1 MSTIPPVASPTKPS
15 AARGHIRLLVFL
27 SCCTTLLTIFLTTL
41 SSQLSLFDSSPHI
54 LLHPT
59 PHLSIRRAL
68 ASASL
73 RWDVFYF
80 APVAKEG
87 YVYEQQWAFFPG
99 VPRVMRAWAVFAD
112 TLRQLGQ
119 GQPTSA
125 SLEWEDFLLG
135 GSLTAALLS
144 IPSVLVLY
152 DLTLTHFD
160 SPSIALLAS
169 LMSLLP
175 SSPATLRMV
184 GYSEPFF
191 TFLSY
196 LGMRFCAHKQWFFA
210 TCCFALAS
218 TFRSNGILIAGFVLW
233 GLVVEPL
240 LTHRKIYVGRILYTI
255 ALFSISVAYFVYY
268 QYQAYRLFCQGTDT
282 PAPWCSAFPPSIY
295 TYVQGKYWN
304 VGFLRYWTLQ
314 QLPNFLLGAPPL
326 LLLISFATHY
336 IRLALGPR
344 FITFVSGRATA
355 RPSGSS
361 RDDRTMRSPFLS
373 PDIAPHV
380 IHALVLCFVLL
391 FASHTQ
397 IVLRFAAAM
406 PLTYW
411 AAAWLVVERPGW
423 AKWWIGW
430 SVLWGATSCVLWG
443 VFLPPA

>member
-1 MSTIPPVASPTKPS
+1 MSTGSSQTSSAAPS
-15 AARGHIRLLVFL
+15 ASHGHIRLLVIL
-27 SCCTTLLTIFLTTL
+27 SCCATLLTIFLTTL
-41 SSQLSLFDSSPHI
+41 SSQLPLFDSSPHI
-54 LLHPT
+54 LLPPT
-59 PHLSIRRAL
+59 PNFSIRRAL

-80 APVAKEG
+80 APIAKDG

-99 VPRVMRAWAVFAD
+99 VPCVMQTWAVFMNAV
-112 TLRQLGQ
+112 QHLGH
-119 GQPTSA
+119 GQRENA
-125 SLEWEDFLLG
+125 SLEWEDILLG
-135 GSLTAALLS
+135 GLTSSLLS
-144 IPSVLVLY
+144 LPSVLVLY
-152 DLTLTHFD
+152 DLTLTHFG
-160 SPSIALLAS
+160 SPSIAFLAS

-175 SSPATLRMV
+175 SSPATLRMA

-196 LGMRFCAHKQWFFA
+196 TGMRFCAHRRWFLA
-210 TCCFALAS
+210 ACCFAAAT
-218 TFRSNGILIAGFVLW
+218 TFRSNGI
-233 GLVVEPL
+233 
-240 LTHRKIYVGRILYTI
+240 HVGRALY
-255 ALFSISVAYFVYY
+255 ALALSSFAVSFFVYY
-268 QYQAYRLFCQGTDT
+268 QYQAYRLFCEGTAT

-326 LLLISFATHY
+326 LLLLTFATHY
-336 IRLALGPR
+336 VRLALVPR
-344 FITFVSGRATA
+344 LVAFVRGRAPT
-355 RPSGSS
+355 RRSP
-361 RDDRTMRSPFLS
+361 DDHTTRLPFLS
-373 PDIAPHV
+373 PTIAPHV
-380 IHALVLCFVLL
+380 IHALVLCFVLI

-423 AKWWIGW
+423 ARWWIGW
-430 SVLWGATSCVLWG
+430 SVLWGAISCVLWG